1 MAATLTVRLSDA
13 EHRKLRAYAQQH
25 GWSLNEALR
34 RMIGESTAGS
44 AADGL
49 TPGLFDSGD
58 ATLARRVDEEL
69 ADGLGVA

>member
-1 MAATLTVRLSDA
+1 MAATLTVRLSED

-25 GWSLNEALR
+25 GSSLNEALR
-34 RMIGESTAGS
+34 RIINDSTAAS

-69 ADGLGVA
+69 ANGFGT

>member
-1 MAATLTVRLSDA
+1 MTATLTVRLSDD
-13 EHRKLRAYAQQH
+13 EHRKLRAYARRR

-34 RMIGESTAGS
+34 RMIDESTAGR

-69 ADGLGVA
+69 ANGFGE

>member
-1 MAATLTVRLSDA
+1 MTATLTVRLSDE

-25 GWSLNEALR
+25 GFSLNEALR

-44 AADGL
+44 AADGM

-58 ATLARRVDEEL
+58 TTLAGRVDEEL
-69 ADGLGVA
+69 AHGFGE

>member
-1 MAATLTVRLSDA
+1 MTATLTVRLNDD

-25 GWSLNEALR
+25 GYSLNEALR
-34 RMIGESTAGS
+34 RMISESTARS

-49 TPGLFDSGD
+49 TAGLFDSGD

-69 ADGLGVA
+69 ASGFGE

>member
-1 MAATLTVRLSDA
+1 MAATLTVRLSDD

-34 RMIGESTAGS
+34 RMIGASTAGT

-49 TPGLFDSGD
+49 TPGMFDSGD
-58 ATLARRVDEEL
+58 VMLARRVDEEL
-69 ADGLGVA
+69 TTGFGE